1 MTARDKLLRSAAE
14 LFYRDGVTATGID
27 AVTERAGVAQQSLYN
42 NFKSKAD
49 LVSSYLTERH
59 AEWLDLYAQR
69 LAIASNPISRILAVF
84 DAYHDH
90 AKLAYESGFR
100 GCGLLNAAAEF
111 PSGDAG
117 RLAVREHK
125 EEVEQILVEHLSALL
140 PDDPTKGAM
149 VARHLSYLLEGA
161 MSRAGLEGESQ
172 RLIEARTIAH
182 DILRAL

>member
-1 MTARDKLLRSAAE
+1 MTARDKLLRSAAD

-27 AVTERAGVAQQSLYN
+27 AVTERAGVAKQSLYN

-49 LVSSYLTERH
+49 LVSCYLTARH
-59 AEWLDLYAQR
+59 AEWLEIYERR
-69 LAIASNPISRILAVF
+69 LANASNPIGSILAVF

-90 AKLAYESGFR
+90 AEFAYERGFR

-117 RLAVREHK
+117 RNAVRVHK

-140 PDDPTKGAM
+140 PNDPNRGAM

-161 MSRAGLEGESQ
+161 MSRAGLEGQSH
-172 RLIEARTIAH
+172 RLIEARTIAQ